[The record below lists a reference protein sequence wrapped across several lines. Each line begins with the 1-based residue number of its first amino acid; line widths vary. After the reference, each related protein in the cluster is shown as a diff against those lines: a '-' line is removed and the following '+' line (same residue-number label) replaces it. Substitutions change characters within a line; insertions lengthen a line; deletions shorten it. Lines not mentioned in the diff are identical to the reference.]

1 MRAFIDTSSLFK
13 KYVEE
18 NGSKELDGLLL
29 QVSEIAVSPIT
40 WVEMSAV
47 IARRLREESL
57 TSQQAAWLR
66 SEMHKDFQSFH
77 RVVWNDSLEKTAAAL
92 VYQSSLSTLDAIQ
105 MASGILS
112 KAEIF
117 VTSDRALFQEA
128 QKKIRKALY
137 IGSL

>member
-29 QVSEIAVSPIT
+29 EVSEIAVSPIT

-47 IARRLREESL
+47 IARRLREGSL

-66 SEMHKDFQSFH
+66 SEMRKDFQSFH
-77 RVVWNDSLEKTAAAL
+77 RVIWNDSLERTATAL
-92 VYQSSLSTLDAIQ
+92 VYQSPLPTLDAIQ
-105 MASGILS
+105 LASGVLS
-112 KAEIF
+112 KAEMF
-117 VTSDRALFQEA
+117 VTSDRALFQQA
-128 QKKIRKALY
+128 QKKIRKAVC
-137 IGSL
+137 I